1 MLSKLSLTETF
12 LHICLPSNN
21 ISISC
26 WSDNLKSEIYY
37 LSLAKEKKNSIYD
50 EIFRYLIKYVARS
63 DLFLLTYYGKK
74 TIRFDRRQIEP
85 TDQLFDSI
93 RIRWKD
99 WRSRQNPIRCRTGN
113 AFSFSA
119 TCVGP
124 CTKGT
129 KSLARTWCRP
139 RRRPWNIAA

>member
-1 MLSKLSLTETF
+1 MFTF
-12 LHICLPSNN
+12 KQYLYILLVGQLKERDLL
-21 ISISC
+21 SISG
-26 WSDNLKSEIYY
+26 EG
-37 LSLAKEKKNSIYD
+37 KKNSIYD